1 MRAAAP
7 SGHSEVMTERQVL
20 QAGTAR
26 SRRDKVVA
34 IATVP
39 AWYAVLYLAFVG
51 WMAWQTRSGVDGWG
65 DLILFI
71 AIAYGALGFLLGS
84 SIGVVAM
91 AIRMRSGTW
100 RAGAVVSGTVAAVIG
115 LAGCGLILLIVQLL
129 NL

>member
-7 SGHSEVMTERQVL
+7 SGHSKVMTERQVL

-34 IATVP
+34 IVTVP

-91 AIRMRSGTW
+91 AIRMRRGTW
-100 RAGAVVSGTVAAVIG
+100 RAGPVVSGTVAAVIG

>member
-1 MRAAAP
+1 
-7 SGHSEVMTERQVL
+7 MTERQVL

-34 IATVP
+34 IVTVP

-51 WMAWQTRSGVDGWG
+51 YMAVQTRSGVDGWG

-91 AIRMRSGTW
+91 AVRMRSDNW
-100 RAGAVVSGTVAAVIG
+100 RAGPVVSGTVAAVIG
-115 LAGCGLILLIVQLL
+115 VAGCGLILLIVQVL